1 MNDEQL
7 RELLSRLDAA
17 EGSEVACSVTK
28 LLRLAV
34 ALNEW
39 VAACKAACLPVRVRP
54 RQLTVDRV
62 GMLDGPSGRL
72 DGAKARV
79 NVLVGEGQPKIRAAA
94 LRELCSLVSPPT
106 RTDSSGNIV
115 DAEPLP

>member
-1 MNDEQL
+1 MMTRGVSFL
-7 RELLSRLDAA
+7 AA
-17 EGSEVACSVTK
+17 
-28 LLRLAV
+28 LA
-34 ALNEW
+34 N
-39 VAACKAACLPVRVRP
+39 
-54 RQLTVDRV
+54 RV
-62 GMLDGPSGRL
+62 GLTTSTQGTPLLLTRHHPQLLVITPVPGRL